1 MSRVSVV
8 IPCHN
13 AEPYI
18 VQAIDSIR
26 RQTHQNWELIIVDD
40 GSSDASVEVIEA
52 CGCPLKLLR
61 QSASGPGAALN
72 LGMVH
77 CTGEYVAFLDADDL
91 WVETKLEL
99 QLQALRENPSWQG
112 AFCQVEQFRHEDG
125 ATLSIS
131 AGPHR
136 GALLVS
142 RSACQQVGLY
152 RVDLKVGE
160 FLDWYG
166 RAQDQGLLLGSL
178 AHPLYRRRIHDT
190 NLGIRARD
198 SRKDYVTV
206 LKQMLDRRRAQN
218 AE

>member
-1 MSRVSVV
+1 MSLVSVV

-18 VQAIDSIR
+18 VQAINSVR
-26 RQTHQNWELIIVDD
+26 RQTHQDWELIVVDD
-40 GSSDASVEVIEA
+40 GSSDASVEAIEA

-61 QSASGPGAALN
+61 QPASGPGAALN
-72 LGMVH
+72 LGMAH

-91 WVETKLEL
+91 WVETKLEQ
-99 QLQALRENPSWQG
+99 QLQALGQNPTWDG
-112 AFCQVEQFRHEDG
+112 VFCQVEQFLHEDG
-125 ATLSIS
+125 SRHSIS

-136 GALLVS
+136 GALLIR
-142 RSACQQVGLY
+142 RSACEQVGRY
-152 RVDLKVGE
+152 RMDLKVGE

-178 AHPLYRRRIHDT
+178 ARPLYRRRIHDT

-198 SRKDYVTV
+198 SRKDYATV